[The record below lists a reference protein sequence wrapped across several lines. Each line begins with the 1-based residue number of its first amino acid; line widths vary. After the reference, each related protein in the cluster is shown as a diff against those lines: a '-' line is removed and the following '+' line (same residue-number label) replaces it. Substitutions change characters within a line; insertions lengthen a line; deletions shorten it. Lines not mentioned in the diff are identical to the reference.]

1 MSMEQINER
10 NELQE
15 LTNSVVTTARVR
27 KLLLKL
33 VDENK
38 LPQNWK
44 ELDQKVIMKKLS
56 SAVYYDC
63 VKEEPETV
71 EQVGKKFGKY
81 ASIAAKN
88 QLQVV
93 MEEN

>member
-1 MSMEQINER
+1 MKRIVQQLGLIY
-10 NELQE
+10 
-15 LTNSVVTTARVR
+15 VPV
-27 KLLLKL
+27 
-33 VDENK
+33 
-38 LPQNWK
+38 
-44 ELDQKVIMKKLS
+44 DQKAIMKKLS

-71 EQVGKKFGKY
+71 EQVGKEFGKY

-93 MEEN
+93 IEAI